1 MKVGIDYKNIWQIS
15 YPIILGG
22 LANTLLNLT
31 DTAFVSRLGETE
43 LASMALTTIYYFVV
57 VMIAISIGVGIQIL
71 MARRAGEGDRNEI
84 GKIFDHGFLILSVL
98 GLVFTIVLYFTTS
111 TLFKNIVSS
120 PDILEASMK
129 YITTRSFGLFF
140 AFTTIAFRSFFIS
153 IGNTKIITVSALL
166 MLGLNFILNYMLIFG
181 NFGAPEMGIQGAA
194 LASVISE
201 ATALVLLVA
210 YSLKKHEFKEFRL
223 FRFDTFS
230 GSRFRAIMNLSS
242 PIVLQNLIS
251 MGAWFL
257 FFVVI
262 EHMGQRELAVSNIIR
277 ATYMIMMTPVWGY
290 AAATNSMVSNLIGQ
304 GRQNEVGKLV
314 KRIIKL
320 ALGTSSAIF
329 LLMMISPSF
338 ILGISTS
345 DNGIIA
351 ESMGCYYIISGSMFL
366 FSISVILLST
376 VSGTGSTTAAMVI
389 EVTNIFIYLAYV
401 YICAIILKSSIEWV
415 WFSEA
420 FYWTMMGIFSYLYL
434 RSGKW
439 KDIKI

>member
-1 MKVGIDYKNIWQIS
+1 M
-15 YPIILGG
+15 GG

-43 LASMALTTIYYFVV
+43 LASMALTTIYYFVI

-71 MARRAGEGDRNEI
+71 MSRRAGEGDRDEI
-84 GKIFDHGFLILSVL
+84 GKIFDHGFLILSIS
-98 GLVFTIVLYFTTS
+98 GFVFTMVMHFTTS
-111 TLFKNIVSS
+111 TLFKNILSS
-120 PDILEASMK
+120 QDVLDASMQ
-129 YITTRSFGLFF
+129 YISTRSFGLFF

-153 IGNTKIITVSALL
+153 IGNTKIITFSAVL
-166 MLGLNFILNYMLIFG
+166 MLCMNFVLDYMLIFG
-181 NFGAPEMGIQGAA
+181 NWGAPEMGIKGAA

-201 ATALVLLVA
+201 ATALLFLVG

-223 FRFDTFS
+223 FRFDTIS
-230 GSRFRAIMNLSS
+230 LSRFRAIMNLSS

-262 EHMGQRELAVSNIIR
+262 EHMGERELAISNIIR

-304 GRQNEVGKLV
+304 GRQNEVGMLV

-320 ALGTSSAIF
+320 ALATSSVIF
-329 LLMMISPSF
+329 LLMVISPST

-345 DNGIIA
+345 DD
-351 ESMGCYYIISGSMFL
+351 SIISQS
-366 FSISVILLST
+366 
-376 VSGTGSTTAAMVI
+376 
-389 EVTNIFIYLAYV
+389 
-401 YICAIILKSSIEWV
+401 
-415 WFSEA
+415 
-420 FYWTMMGIFSYLYL
+420 
-434 RSGKW
+434 
-439 KDIKI
+439 

>member
-129 YITTRSFGLFF
+129 YISTRSFGLFF

-153 IGNTKIITVSALL
+153 IGNTKIITVSALF

-210 YSLKKHEFKEFRL
+210 YSLKKHKFKEFRL
-223 FRFDTFS
+223 FRFDNFS

-351 ESMGCYYIISGSMFL
+351 ESMGCYYIISGAMFL
-366 FSISVILLST
+366 FSISIILLST